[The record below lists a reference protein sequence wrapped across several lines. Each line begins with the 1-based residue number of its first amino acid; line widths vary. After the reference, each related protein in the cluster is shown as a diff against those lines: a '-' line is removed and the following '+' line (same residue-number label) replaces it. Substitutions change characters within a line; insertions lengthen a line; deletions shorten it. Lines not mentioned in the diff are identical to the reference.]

1 MKVRFTAT
9 ALAENNEIRGHIT
22 KESPIAAKAVI
33 LRIEQ
38 VVARIAEFPYIARR
52 IDPSVL
58 RVYFP

>member
-9 ALAENNEIRGHIT
+9 ALAEINEIRGHIT

-38 VVARIAEFPYIARR
+38 VVARIAEFPYIEGSIRR
-52 IDPSVL
+52 SCA
-58 RVYFP
+58 YFP